1 MNDYGEG
8 EDKPKDVMDNMI
20 ILLKALLGILD
31 IVSSNFKDPNNK
43 K

>member
-1 MNDYGEG
+1 MNDCENGDEN
-8 EDKPKDVMDNMI
+8 KPKGVMDNMI

-31 IVSSNFKDPNNK
+31 ILSSNKHSNDK